1 MIRGLVIGKFMPLHH
16 GHIALIEFAAAHC
29 NELIVS
35 MSYNATDMI
44 SGELRLSWIKETFKD
59 QSNIK
64 PFSIVDDFD
73 NGDLPLSERTRI
85 WANRMRQ
92 VYSPIDIVFS
102 SEEYG
107 VPFAKNL
114 GAEHKGFDPER
125 KLFPVSATRI
135 RENPFEN
142 WKYIPKAVR
151 PFFVKKICLY
161 GPESTGKSVMAKQL
175 AGYYQT
181 EFVPEVAREIVSSN
195 EFTVDDI
202 IKIGRAQTQRVLD
215 KTKTANKILFCDT
228 DLITTQIYCW
238 HYLGEVPRVLFELEK
253 QITYDQ
259 YFLFDID
266 VPWVADGM
274 RDLGT
279 KRQEMYIVFKNELLK
294 RKIPFIEVRGNY
306 SEREKILKKY
316 VDSMLPHSP

>member
-1 MIRGLVIGKFMPLHH
+1 MKRGLVIGKFMPLHH

-29 NELIVS
+29 DELIVS
-35 MSYNATDMI
+35 MSYNATDII
-44 SGELRLSWIKETFKD
+44 SSELRFSWINKTFKD
-59 QSNIK
+59 QSTIK
-64 PFSIVDDFD
+64 VFSIVDDFD
-73 NGDLPLSERTRI
+73 REDLPLTERTQV
-85 WANRMRQ
+85 WADRMRQ
-92 VYSPIDIVFS
+92 VYPPIDLVFS

-135 RENPFEN
+135 RENPFAY
-142 WKYIPKAVR
+142 WKYLPKIVR

-175 AGYYQT
+175 ASYYQT

-202 IKIGRAQTQRVLD
+202 IKIGQAQTQRVLD

-228 DLITTQIYCW
+228 DLITTQIYCR
-238 HYLGEVPRVLFELEK
+238 HYLGEVPPILYELEK
-253 QITYDQ
+253 QVTYNQ

-279 KRQEMYIVFKNELLK
+279 RRQEMYDVFEIELVK
-294 RKIPFIEVRGNY
+294 RGIKFIEVRGDFN
-306 SEREKILKKY
+306 EREDILKKY
-316 VDSMLPHSP
+316 VDSILK